1 MWGSRSLP
9 VIKLQ
14 FITFTYKMVN
24 ASPADAAILEPTDDL
39 HEDPFVLPDVLGYLR
54 MPDMARW
61 AVPNNLSRREIG
73 DSSSKAAINKQNK
86 ERQTHTQKKT
96 VECKLQLK
104 DEEQQKQREEWK
116 ER

>member
-1 MWGSRSLP
+1 MAHVIGIACELVIKPQVIRKFDTAMWGSRSLP

-61 AVPNNLSRREIG
+61 VVPNNLSRRETG
-73 DSSSKAAINKQNK
+73 DSSSKAAI
-86 ERQTHTQKKT
+86 R
-96 VECKLQLK
+96 V
-104 DEEQQKQREEWK
+104 
-116 ER
+116 